1 MREAQLHHRHK
12 REIGKYAAGLVEDGQ
27 VVYLD
32 AGTTTFEI
40 ARSLAE
46 RFNLTVV
53 TNDFSI
59 IQHLMNRP
67 QLSLFH
73 TGGQVDQR
81 NYSCVGNSAAM
92 LLRSLNIDVA
102 FISTSS
108 WDLEHGLS
116 TPHEEKV
123 LVKQALLEVA
133 RRRVLVSDSSKY
145 GKYGMF
151 RVCPLEALSDII
163 CDAALPP
170 EAQCCASAVCNCTT
184 SNSDNNNARERSTI
198 CRHHRRRRF
207 SRPAAGESAAA
218 RQLPAGLRHADPGGH
233 HPAARPLPDTRL
245 QCLAL
250 DLSARRGG
258 AADRCRLRRAVP
270 PGSHRQQPCGERFR
284 SRHAG
289 QFRRH
294 PPIAGSGAPPAPG
307 MKFIFTSSLAVFGG
321 VAAGDRR
328 SECGH
333 PAILLRRAEGDV
345 RATDQRLCAQR
356 LRRWPRAAPAHHQR
370 AAGQAE
376 QGGIV
381 VRQRHHPRAAAR

>member
-1 MREAQLHHRHK
+1 MREGAAAPPPQTR
-12 REIGKYAAGLVEDGQ
+12 IGKYAAGLVEDGQ

-170 EAQCCASAVCNCTT
+170 EAQQLL
-184 SNSDNNNARERSTI
+184 RER
-198 CRHHRRRRF
+198 
-207 SRPAAGESAAA
+207 GL
-218 RQLPAGLRHADPGGH
+218 QLHNVQL
-233 HPAARPLPDTRL
+233 
-245 QCLAL
+245 
-250 DLSARRGG
+250 
-258 AADRCRLRRAVP
+258 
-270 PGSHRQQPCGERFR
+270 
-284 SRHAG
+284 
-289 QFRRH
+289 
-294 PPIAGSGAPPAPG
+294 
-307 MKFIFTSSLAVFGG
+307 
-321 VAAGDRR
+321 
-328 SECGH
+328 
-333 PAILLRRAEGDV
+333 
-345 RATDQRLCAQR
+345 
-356 LRRWPRAAPAHHQR
+356 
-370 AAGQAE
+370 
-376 QGGIV
+376 
-381 VRQRHHPRAAAR
+381 